1 MEITDL
7 MIGDWVR
14 LKDDYL
20 SYEESC
26 MKVSFLSN
34 SAICALRCKGTNT
47 PIGLENSDDN
57 WMCPVFA
64 DDIEPIPI
72 TPEILEKN
80 SFLKVEAI
88 EYPSHH
94 VGISF
99 LYRDTPEG
107 LRIFVQNACVGGPT
121 CTMIKTCKYVH
132 EVQHMIKMCDIKKI
146 FVL

>member
-1 MEITDL
+1 MN
-7 MIGDWVR
+7 GDWVKIIHHHTPKP
-14 LKDDYL
+14 LI
-20 SYEESC
+20 
-26 MKVSFLSN
+26 KVKKVDLEDFRD
-34 SAICALRCKGTNT
+34 ALLQVYPEITY
-47 PIGLENSDDN
+47 
-57 WMCPVFA
+57 
-64 DDIEPIPI
+64 EPIPL
-72 TPEILEKN
+72 TPKILEKN

-88 EYPSHH
+88 EYPSHR

-132 EVQHMIKMCDIKKI
+132 EVQHMIKMCDIEKT